1 MSGSDEKLTTLHPDP
16 RKKGA
21 SINKAKY
28 EIIKSEILTLLR
40 KDPMPHNRLDNLI
53 KSKLKKRFNGSVS
66 WYLDTVK
73 LDLEAREVI
82 ERDNNV
88 RPPVYR
94 LR

>member
-16 RKKGA
+16 RKKGV

-28 EIIKSEILTLLR
+28 DIIKGEILSLLR

-53 KSKLKKRFNGSVS
+53 KSKLKKRFDGSVS
-66 WYLDTVK
+66 WYLETVK
-73 LDLEAREVI
+73 LDLEARELI
-82 ERDNNV
+82 ERDDNV